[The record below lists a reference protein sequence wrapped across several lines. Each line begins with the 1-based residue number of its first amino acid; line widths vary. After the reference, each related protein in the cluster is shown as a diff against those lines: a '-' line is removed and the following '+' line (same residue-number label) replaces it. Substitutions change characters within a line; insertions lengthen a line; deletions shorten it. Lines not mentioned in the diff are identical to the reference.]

1 MFEDGLRYQDA
12 RMASEDEMKRDL
24 YGFHINDSRRI
35 PKGGPIL
42 FRESDM
48 AYVDPSEVHS
58 LIVGDT
64 GSMKTLRFVLPLIYS
79 CAKAG
84 ESMVIVDPKGEL
96 VRKQKAFCR
105 KPDMLCLSLICVDLR
120 IHRTSGILWDVWK
133 NPLLR
138 ENPVSRRRFWN

>member
-48 AYVDPSEVHS
+48 AYVESSEVHS

-64 GSMKTLRFVLPLIYS
+64 G
-79 CAKAG
+79 
-84 ESMVIVDPKGEL
+84 
-96 VRKQKAFCR
+96 
-105 KPDMLCLSLICVDLR
+105 LSLIHICGEPR
-120 IHRTSGILWDVWK
+120 GSP
-133 NPLLR
+133 PLYAIGK
-138 ENPVSRRRFWN
+138 RRV

>member
-48 AYVDPSEVHS
+48 AYVDPS
-58 LIVGDT
+58 
-64 GSMKTLRFVLPLIYS
+64 
-79 CAKAG
+79 
-84 ESMVIVDPKGEL
+84 
-96 VRKQKAFCR
+96 
-105 KPDMLCLSLICVDLR
+105 
-120 IHRTSGILWDVWK
+120 
-133 NPLLR
+133 
-138 ENPVSRRRFWN
+138 

>member
-84 ESMVIVDPKGEL
+84 ESMVIVDPKGSWLE
-96 VRKQKAFCR
+96 KQKAFCR
-105 KPDMLCLSLICVDLR
+105 KPDMLCLSLICADLR

-133 NPLLR
+133 NPLPR

>member
-96 VRKQKAFCR
+96 VRKQKYSYQ
-105 KPDMLCLSLICVDLR
+105 KPVMLFISSTCADLR
-120 IHRTSGILWDVWK
+120 IHRTSGTMGCVEKSFAQGKSGEQI
-133 NPLLR
+133 
-138 ENPVSRRRFWN
+138 